1 MKLLSAP
8 ILPLFRRL
16 LRVVKRRRRFCAAL
30 LLCAAAAIAV
40 NQLTPGN
47 QFTEPVVTIN
57 SDLPTGNR
65 ITAEQVSLSKL
76 PPAAVPR
83 AALRRPE
90 QAIGQLLT
98 SAMREGQILT
108 DASLLGSGL
117 LTGAPPG
124 SVAVPLHIADPQT
137 ISWLRTGQLVNVILS
152 VQDPNGSYQRAQV
165 LAEGVPV
172 LWLPDKTNGSSAD
185 PVPGAFGSAESPASG
200 IVLITATAKQSAAL
214 ATASGRGRLSLVLT
228 GG

>member
-1 MKLLSAP
+1 MKLLTKP
-8 ILPLFRRL
+8 VLPLFRRL
-16 LRVVKRRRRFCAAL
+16 LRLIKRRRRFCAAL
-30 LLCAAAAIAV
+30 LFCAAAAIAV

-47 QFTEPVVTIN
+47 QFTEQVVTIT

-65 ITAEQVSLSKL
+65 ITVEQVSLSKL

-83 AALRRPE
+83 AALSRPE

-98 SAMREGQILT
+98 SAMRKGQILT

-124 SVAVPLHIADPQT
+124 SVAVPLHIADPQS
-137 ISWLRTGQLVNVILS
+137 ISWLRPGQLVNVVLS
-152 VQDPNGSYQRAQV
+152 AQDTNGSYQRAQV
-165 LAEGVPV
+165 LAEAVPV
-172 LWLPDKTNGSSAD
+172 LWLPDQNHGSSAD
-185 PVPGAFGSAESPASG
+185 LISGALGSTEGSASG

-214 ATASGRGRLSLVLT
+214 ATASGRGKLSLVLT
-228 GG
+228 AG